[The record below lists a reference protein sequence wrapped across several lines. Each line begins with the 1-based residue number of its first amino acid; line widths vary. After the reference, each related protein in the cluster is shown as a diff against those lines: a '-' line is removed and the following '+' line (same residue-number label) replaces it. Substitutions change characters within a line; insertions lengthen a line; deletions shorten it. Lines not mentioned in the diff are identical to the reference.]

1 MKIGIIGDGAIGR
14 YVSNQLNE
22 RGLKP
27 QARLVRPARLN
38 DEADC
43 FLVSHADDLPE
54 DISLMVDC
62 AGHSALIEHGPS
74 ILKHGIS
81 LVSVSLG
88 ALADKK
94 VEQEL
99 NAAAAEGRSQLHLA
113 TGAIGAL
120 DCLQAARIG
129 GLSDVTYIGRK
140 APKGWKGSK
149 AEEILDLDT
158 LTVASTHFE
167 GTARVAAMDYPKNAN
182 VAAAV
187 ALAGSGFD
195 ETKVKLIADPSVSAN
210 IHEIQAT
217 GEFGSFHL
225 RIEGRTLPDNPR
237 SSALAAMSVISA
249 IERQRALITI

>member
-14 YVSNQLNE
+14 YVSDQLKE
-22 RGLKP
+22 RGLAP
-27 QARLVRPARLN
+27 QARLVRAARLN
-38 DEADC
+38 DTADC
-43 FLVSHADDLPE
+43 VLVSHADDLPE
-54 DISLMVDC
+54 DITVMVDC
-62 AGHSALIEHGPS
+62 AGHSALIEHGPA
-74 ILKHGIS
+74 ILKRGIS

-94 VEQEL
+94 VEKDL
-99 NAAAAEGRSQLHLA
+99 HTAATMGRSQLHLA

-129 GLSDVTYIGRK
+129 GLSEVTYIGRK

-149 AEEILDLDT
+149 AEESLDLDS
-158 LTVASTHFE
+158 LTSAATHFE
-167 GTARVAAMDYPKNAN
+167 GTARVAATDYPKNAN

-187 ALAGSGFD
+187 ALAGAGFD
-195 ETKVKLIADPSVSAN
+195 QTKVKLIADPAVSAN
-210 IHEIQAT
+210 IHEVQAT

-225 RIEGRTLPDNPR
+225 RIEGRTLPDSPR

>member
-1 MKIGIIGDGAIGR
+1 MKIGIIGHGAIGR
-14 YVSNQLNE
+14 YVSNQLTE
-22 RGLKP
+22 RGLAP
-27 QARLVRPARLN
+27 AARIVRPSRLAG
-38 DEADC
+38 DADC
-43 FLVSHADDLPE
+43 VLISHAGDLPD
-54 DISLMVDC
+54 DISLVVDC
-62 AGHSALIEHGPS
+62 AGHTALIEHGPA
-74 ILKHGIS
+74 ILKRGIS

-88 ALADKK
+88 ALADKMI
-94 VEQEL
+94 EQEL
-99 NAAAAEGRSQLHLA
+99 NAAAAAGRSQLHLA

-149 AEEILDLDT
+149 AEETLDLDT
-158 LTVASTHFE
+158 LTTASTHFE

-187 ALAGSGFD
+187 ALAGVGFD
-195 ETKVKLIADPSVSAN
+195 QTKVKLIADPSVSAN